1 MFHIG
6 IDDTDSI
13 NSMCTTYIAAV
24 LVEELSKF
32 SIVSARLI
40 RLNPNIEWKT
50 RGNASICLSVAGR
63 HAIAPANA
71 RVKTRREANATEG
84 RRNSI
89 AVLLSQMSFEEWI
102 ENEEKIKKIIL
113 EKVKEFSVLE
123 DENTNPGVVFYR
135 GEIPRDFNDFYCR
148 CLHEVVTMGEAEELA
163 KKYSAEIHK
172 FKSGRGIIGALAAIG
187 SDLEDRTYEIIA
199 YRKKENWGK
208 ERNVDRASVYQ
219 MDAKTFPLTFN
230 NVDYAEDRI
239 LITPHSPCPVFFG
252 IRGEN
257 PEILKQAYEMV
268 KSEEKADVVAMYET
282 NQGTDAHLEHVR
294 KISDI
299 KPYSSV
305 ILEGTVAR
313 KPEIITG
320 GHVIFSVSNSEGSID
335 CAAYEPTRDFR
346 WIVNKLRIG
355 DAVRVYGGVRADRLT
370 VNLEKIEI
378 LKLAKFCEEKNP
390 LCKKCGR
397 RMESAGKSQ
406 GFRCRKCKTRGK
418 EKVEEEI
425 KRELEEK
432 IYQVPPGAMRHLSK
446 PLVRF

>member
-71 RVKTRREANATEG
+71 RVKTRREANE
-84 RRNSI
+84 
-89 AVLLSQMSFEEWI
+89 MSFEEWI

-135 GEIPRDFNDFYCR
+135 GEIPGDFNDFYCR

-294 KISDI
+294 KISDV

-313 KPEIITG
+313 EPEIITG
-320 GHVIFSVSNSEGSID
+320 GHVIFSVSNSESNID

-355 DAVRVYGGVRADRLT
+355 DAVRVYGGVRADKLT

-446 PLVRF
+446 PPVRF